1 MNSMSPGRPRVEGE
15 REQEILDAALT
26 VLAEVGFD
34 NLTMDAVAR
43 EARASKATLYRR
55 WDGKTPM
62 IIEALLSHRGEERV
76 PDTGNLREDLIESFC
91 GQGGLDDPH
100 QLDVFASVMTA
111 VTRDEEFAA
120 AFRRDFVGPKQR
132 TARTVF
138 LRARDRGEI
147 APDADLDLIA
157 PALAGVVLHR
167 TLLLGEPPSTALVTR
182 VIDQMILPA
191 VTRTPNQKESS

>member
-1 MNSMSPGRPRVEGE
+1 MTSTSPGRPRVVGE
-15 REQEILDAALT
+15 REQEILNAALT
-26 VLAEVGFD
+26 VLADVGFD

-55 WDGKTPM
+55 WDGKTSM
-62 IIEALLSHRGEERV
+62 IIEALVSHRGEERV
-76 PDTGNLREDLIESFC
+76 PDTGSLRADLIESFC
-91 GQGGLDDPH
+91 GQGGLDDPR
-100 QLDVFASVMTA
+100 QLEVFASVMTA

-132 TARTVF
+132 TARAVF
-138 LRARDRGEI
+138 AQARTRGEI
-147 APDADLDLIA
+147 APDTDLDLIA

-182 VIDQMILPA
+182 VIDQIILPA